1 MKIAPPLPSFRT
13 LHAIHGALTL
23 MVLIGIGYQVHLTA
37 RLQAVH
43 EPLLDAVAAITL
55 HATNAHLTGE
65 EFLAGDR
72 DDGTVAWDQL
82 DLAEGYARAL
92 LQGGVYRELNLPR
105 ITDPAVRG
113 RVEDAMVQLRDLRTL
128 LGRRLA
134 QSSGAGSDRVVA
146 LGLRD
151 AFHQTF
157 QAVLSG
163 ISEAGDRSRDIM
175 FRERTALLRT
185 QTCFLVGWLIVA
197 VAGAYVLWLL
207 ERRNI
212 EAFAAIRRAEGEMR
226 ELVRGVES
234 TVEAIVMTDVHG
246 DIFYINPAFT
256 TMSGY
261 EPHEVLGKNPRFL
274 KSGVQ
279 PDSLYADL
287 WATILRG
294 DVWVGEITNRRKDGS
309 LYDAS
314 VTIAPVV
321 DNNGVVENFVA
332 VQADIT
338 ERKRTEEALR
348 HLTEVLQEQTDE
360 LKRSNEEL
368 EQFAYV
374 ASHDLQEPLRMVTS
388 FTQLL
393 ERRYGDRMDAEGRE
407 FIAYAVDGTHRMQA
421 LIHALL
427 EYSRVGRR
435 ETSRASVD
443 MQQVFDGVIADLG
456 AVICESGA
464 TVTCAPLPVVEGDSI
479 QLGQLLQN
487 LVSNALKFRGD
498 RLPVVQ
504 VSAERHGEE
513 WELAVRDNGIGI
525 DPVYA
530 DRIFVIFQRLHT
542 HDHYQGTGIGLA
554 LCKKIV
560 QVHGGRIW
568 VESQSDEG
576 ATFHFTLPAT
586 MRGGLA
592 KRTLTRDGA
601 TVASD
606 AAPPATV

>member
-1 MKIAPPLPSFRT
+1 MKITPALPSFRT
-13 LHAIHGALTL
+13 LHSIHGALTL

-55 HATNAHLTGE
+55 HATNAHLAGE

-72 DDGTVAWDQL
+72 DDGTVAWEQL

-92 LQGGVYRELNLPR
+92 LQGGVHQELSLPYV
-105 ITDPAVRG
+105 TDPVVRG
-113 RVEDAMVQLRDLRTL
+113 QVEDTMVQLRDLRTL

-134 QSSGAGSDRVVA
+134 QSPVAGSDRGDA
-146 LGLRD
+146 LQVKD
-151 AFHQTF
+151 AFHRTF

-163 ISEAGDRSRDIM
+163 VSEAGDRSREIM
-175 FRERTALLRT
+175 FRERSALLRT

-197 VAGAYVLWLL
+197 AAGAYVLRLL

-212 EAFAAIRRAEGEMR
+212 AAFAAIRRAEGEMR

-234 TVEAIVMTDVHG
+234 TVEAIIMTDGHG

-256 TMSGY
+256 AMSGY
-261 EPHEVLGKNPRFL
+261 QPHEVLGKNPRFL
-274 KSGVQ
+274 KSGIQ
-279 PDSLYADL
+279 PDSVYADL
-287 WATILRG
+287 WSTIVHG

-321 DNNGVVENFVA
+321 DDNGVVENVVA

-348 HLTEVLQEQTDE
+348 RLTEVLQEQTDE

-374 ASHDLQEPLRMVTS
+374 ASHDLQEPLRMVAS

-393 ERRYGDRMDAEGRE
+393 EGRYGDRLDADGRE

-427 EYSRVGRR
+427 EYSRVGSRG
-435 ETSRASVD
+435 TSRASVN
-443 MQQVFDGVIADLG
+443 MEHLFEGVITDLR
-456 AVICESGA
+456 AAIAESGA
-464 TVTCAPLPVVEGDSI
+464 TVTCTPLPIVEGDPI
-479 QLGQLLQN
+479 QLGQLLLN
-487 LVSNALKFRGD
+487 LISNAVKFRGE
-498 RLPVVQ
+498 RPSVVH
-504 VSAERHGEE
+504 VSAERHGGE
-513 WELAVRDNGIGI
+513 WHFAVRDNGIGI
-525 DPVYA
+525 DPEYA

-542 HDHYQGTGIGLA
+542 RDRYQGTGIGLA
-554 LCKKIV
+554 VCKKIV

-568 VESQSDEG
+568 VESQPDQG
-576 ATFHFTLPAT
+576 ATFYFTLPAAMPAT
-586 MRGGLA
+586 SATCVLA
-592 KRTLTRDGA
+592 PNGA
-601 TVASD
+601 T
-606 AAPPATV
+606 ATGTATSPITV